1 MSVDD
6 EIVKAVDCAV
16 IDLEGVVIIL
26 SGHGKGPVRCAAV
39 ARQSFSVEV
48 DLERL

>member
-16 IDLEGVVIIL
+16 IDLEGVVIL
-26 SGHGKGPVRCAAV
+26 SVHSKGPVRGAAV

-48 DLERL
+48 DLERP